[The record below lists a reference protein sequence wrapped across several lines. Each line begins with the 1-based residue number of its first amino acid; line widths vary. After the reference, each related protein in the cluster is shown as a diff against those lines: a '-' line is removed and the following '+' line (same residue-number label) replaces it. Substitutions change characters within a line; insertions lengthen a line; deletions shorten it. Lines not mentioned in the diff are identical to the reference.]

1 MQFRKFLYPALLI
14 GVAAFMPVTDLHAE
28 TLDQAV
34 QQALQNHPSVTTA
47 KVGTSIAEQQK
58 REERSGYFPTIGI
71 SGQGGRIYGD
81 NSTSRG
87 LTTTRG
93 AAYSNYWEGAFTA
106 RQMIYDASETG
117 NRVESAK
124 AKIESAKMNIADVT
138 ERLSFSV
145 AQAYVDL
152 LRARTG
158 LSMMVAHGKKV
169 ADYQSRIK
177 AMVDDGAADEAEY
190 QQARDIN
197 VILDNMI
204 AEYEGQVKMAEA
216 YYAEL
221 TGALPSGE
229 LQSPVPR
236 IDLIPAGADE
246 AIEFA
251 RANHPALK
259 SAALMLNSA
268 DYDTRAERAGL
279 YPDVDGELS
288 YLESEKD
295 DEIGGEVTDAR
306 AVVRVNWEFETGGAQ
321 MARIEQKKLKK
332 KEAASKAQEMERQI
346 ERAIRL
352 SYAEYA
358 AAIQQADSQQRRVG
372 LNETL
377 FGTYNV
383 QFEGA
388 RITLLQL
395 MQSDNQLFT
404 AHLEKMNGAFRVM
417 AARYALLAGMGR
429 LQESLNIGAIPVAS
443 AVPQKPAGGA
453 LLTGL
458 ATDEK
463 K

>member
-1 MQFRKFLYPALLI
+1 
-14 GVAAFMPVTDLHAE
+14 MPVTDLHAE

-268 DYDTRAERAGL
+268 DYDTKAERANL

-358 AAIQQADSQQRRVG
+358 AAIQQADSQQRRVE

-453 LLTGL
+453 LLTGP

>member
-1 MQFRKFLYPALLI
+1 MQFRKFLFPALLM
-14 GVAAFMPVTDLHAE
+14 GVAAIVPVTGLHAE
-28 TLDQAV
+28 TLEQAV
-34 QQALQNHPSVTTA
+34 QATLQNHPSVTTA
-47 KVGTSIAEQQK
+47 KVGSSLAEEQK

-71 SGQGGRIYGD
+71 TGQGGRIYGD

-158 LSMMVAHGKKV
+158 LAMMVSHSKKV
-169 ADYQSRIK
+169 ADYQARIK
-177 AMVDDGAADEAEY
+177 DMVDEGAADEAEY
-190 QQARDIN
+190 QQARDIG

-221 TGALPSGE
+221 TGSLPSGD
-229 LQSPVPR
+229 LQPPVPR
-236 IDLIPAGADE
+236 VDLIPASADE

-268 DYDTRAERAGL
+268 DYDAKAEKAGL

-321 MARIEQKKLKK
+321 MARIEQKKLRK
-332 KEAASKAQEMERQI
+332 KEAASKTQEMERQI

-352 SYAEYA
+352 GYAEYA
-358 AAIQQADSQQRRVG
+358 ASLQQADSQQRRVG

-404 AHLEKMNGAFRVM
+404 AHLEKMNGGFRVM

-429 LQESLNIGAIPVAS
+429 LQESLNTGAVPIAS
-443 AVPQKPAGGA
+443 ASPQKPAGGA
-453 LLTGL
+453 LLT
-458 ATDEK
+458 APQADEQK
-463 K
+463 

>member
-268 DYDTRAERAGL
+268 DYDTKAERANL

-358 AAIQQADSQQRRVG
+358 AAIQQADSQQRRVE

-453 LLTGL
+453 LLTGP